1 MNLKPEVVEQLER
14 VLSSVEQLLPK
25 AVEPVDWTETAAA
38 NWRRHSF
45 AGYLEPIDYIEE
57 TQLDDLVG
65 IDRQKQILEKNTRQ
79 FLRGYPANNVLLW
92 GSRGTGK
99 SSVVRALFNKY
110 SSEGLRIVQVDKH
123 DLDYLPDIFAQI
135 GKQPYRFVILCDD
148 LSFEPSDPGY
158 KILKSVLDGSVYAS
172 PKNVLIYVTSNRRHL
187 LPEFHTDNLGAKM
200 VHNEIHH
207 GEAVE
212 EKISLSD
219 RFGLWVSFYVFKQ
232 ELYLEIV
239 QKTIARLCVENQVE
253 PQWDDEL
260 AKAAIKWSHEK
271 STRCGRTALQFAR
284 HWLGQNMLDAS
295 DDF

>member
-25 AVEPVDWTETAAA
+25 AIEPIDWREAPAA

-45 AGYLEPIDYIEE
+45 AGYLEAIEDIDE
-57 TQLDDLVG
+57 TALDDLVG
-65 IDRQKQILEKNTRQ
+65 IDRQKKVLEKNTRQ
-79 FLRGYPANNVLLW
+79 FLKGYPANNALLW

-99 SSVVRALFNKY
+99 SSVVRALLNKY
-110 SSEGLRIVQVDKH
+110 ADSGLRIVQVDKH
-123 DLDYLPDIFAQI
+123 DLDHLPDIFAQI
-135 GKQPYRFVILCDD
+135 GKLPYRYIILCDD
-148 LSFEPSDPGY
+148 LSFEPDDPGY

-219 RFGLWVSFYVFKQ
+219 RFGLWLSFYVFKQ
-232 ELYLEIV
+232 DLYLEIV
-239 QKTIARLCVENQVE
+239 QKTIARLCLENQVE
-253 PQWDDEL
+253 PQWNDEM
-260 AKAAIKWSHEK
+260 ARAAIKWSHEK
-271 STRCGRTALQFAR
+271 SKRCGRTALQFAR
-284 HWLGQNMLDAS
+284 HWLGQHMLDNE
-295 DDF
+295 D

>member
-25 AVEPVDWTETAAA
+25 AIEPIDWKETAAA

-45 AGYLEPIDYIEE
+45 AGYLEAIEDIDE
-57 TQLDDLVG
+57 TDLDDLVG
-65 IDRQKQILEKNTRQ
+65 IDRQKKVLEKNTRQ
-79 FLRGYPANNVLLW
+79 FLKGYPANNVLLW

-99 SSVVRALFNKY
+99 SSVVRALLNKY
-110 SSEGLRIVQVDKH
+110 ADSGLRIIQVDKN

-135 GKQPYRFVILCDD
+135 GKLPYRYIILCDD
-148 LSFEPSDPGY
+148 LSFEPDDPGY

-200 VHNEIHH
+200 VHDEIHH

-212 EKISLSD
+212 EKTSLSD
-219 RFGLWVSFYVFKQ
+219 RFGL
-232 ELYLEIV
+232 
-239 QKTIARLCVENQVE
+239 
-253 PQWDDEL
+253 
-260 AKAAIKWSHEK
+260 
-271 STRCGRTALQFAR
+271 
-284 HWLGQNMLDAS
+284 
-295 DDF
+295 

>member
-25 AVEPVDWTETAAA
+25 AIEPIDWREAPAA

-45 AGYLEPIDYIEE
+45 AGYLEAIEDIDE
-57 TQLDDLVG
+57 TNLDDLVG
-65 IDRQKQILEKNTRQ
+65 IDRQKKVLEKNTRQ
-79 FLRGYPANNVLLW
+79 FLKGYPANNALLW

-99 SSVVRALFNKY
+99 SSVVRALLNKY
-110 SSEGLRIVQVDKH
+110 ADSGLRIVQVDKH
-123 DLDYLPDIFAQI
+123 DLDHLPDIFAQI
-135 GKQPYRFVILCDD
+135 GKLPYRYIILCDD
-148 LSFEPSDPGY
+148 LSFEADDPGY

-219 RFGLWVSFYVFKQ
+219 RFGLWLSFYVFKQ
-232 ELYLEIV
+232 DLYLEIV
-239 QKTIARLCVENQVE
+239 QKIIVRLCLENQVE
-253 PQWDDEL
+253 PQWNDEM
-260 AKAAIKWSHEK
+260 ARAAIKWSHEK
-271 STRCGRTALQFAR
+271 SKRCGRTALQFAR
-284 HWLGQNMLDAS
+284 HWLGQHMLDNE
-295 DDF
+295 D

>member
-25 AVEPVDWTETAAA
+25 AIEPIDWREAPAA

-45 AGYLEPIDYIEE
+45 AGYLEAIEDIDE
-57 TQLDDLVG
+57 TALDDLVG
-65 IDRQKQILEKNTRQ
+65 IDRQKKVLEKNTRQ
-79 FLRGYPANNVLLW
+79 FLKGYPANNALLW

-99 SSVVRALFNKY
+99 SSVVRALLNKY
-110 SSEGLRIVQVDKH
+110 ADSGLRIVQVDKH
-123 DLDYLPDIFAQI
+123 DLDHLPDIFAQI
-135 GKQPYRFVILCDD
+135 GKLPYRYIILCDD
-148 LSFEPSDPGY
+148 LSFEADDPGY

-219 RFGLWVSFYVFKQ
+219 RFGLWLSFYVFKQ
-232 ELYLEIV
+232 DLYLEIV
-239 QKTIARLCVENQVE
+239 QKIIVRLCLENQVE
-253 PQWDDEL
+253 PQWNDEM
-260 AKAAIKWSHEK
+260 ARAAIKWSHEK
-271 STRCGRTALQFAR
+271 SKRCGRTALQFAR
-284 HWLGQNMLDAS
+284 HWLGQHMLDNE
-295 DDF
+295 D

>member
-25 AVEPVDWTETAAA
+25 AIEPIDWREAPAA

-45 AGYLEPIDYIEE
+45 AGYLEAIEDIDE
-57 TQLDDLVG
+57 TALDDLVG
-65 IDRQKQILEKNTRQ
+65 IDRQKKVLEKNTRQ
-79 FLRGYPANNVLLW
+79 FLKGYPANNALLW

-99 SSVVRALFNKY
+99 SSVVRALLNKY
-110 SSEGLRIVQVDKH
+110 ADSGLRIVQVDKH
-123 DLDYLPDIFAQI
+123 DLDHLPDIFAQI
-135 GKQPYRFVILCDD
+135 GKLPYRYIILCDD
-148 LSFEPSDPGY
+148 LSFEPDDPGY

-219 RFGLWVSFYVFKQ
+219 RFGLWLSFYVFKQ
-232 ELYLEIV
+232 DLYLEIV
-239 QKTIARLCVENQVE
+239 QKTIARLCLENQVE
-253 PQWDDEL
+253 PQWNDEM
-260 AKAAIKWSHEK
+260 ARAAIKWSHEK
-271 STRCGRTALQFAR
+271 SKRCGRTALQFAR
-284 HWLGQNMLDAS
+284 HWLGQHMLDNEE
-295 DDF
+295 